1 MELHRSALVE
11 YSAEDMFD
19 LIERAEHYPAF
30 LPWCAAAKILERNDS
45 IVAADITV
53 AWHGLRFQMTT
64 RNPKRRPEWLA
75 VRLERGPFRSFDG
88 EWHIRSLAPHGC
100 KVEFSLRYELDNAL
114 ARTLAGRVLD
124 RIAQTF
130 VDAFVTRAHSVFG
143 SAPTSDGS
151 VALPGAEGPSRSSS
165 AAREREA

>member
-19 LIERAEHYPAF
+19 LIERAEDYPAF
-30 LPWCAAAKILERNDS
+30 LPWCAAAKILERDDS

-53 AWHGLRFQMTT
+53 AWHGIRFHMTT

-75 VRLERGPFRSFDG
+75 VRLEKGPFRRFDG
-88 EWHIRSLAPHGC
+88 DWHIRSLAPHGC
-100 KVEFSLRYELDNAL
+100 KVEFILRYELDNAL
-114 ARTLAGRVLD
+114 ARTVAGRVLD

-130 VDAFVTRAHSVFG
+130 IDAFVTRAHRVFG
-143 SAPTSDGS
+143 STRKLDGS
-151 VALPGAEGPSRSSS
+151 VAPPMPDGSPHRS
-165 AAREREA
+165 